1 MYDTIN
7 RKSVH
12 VEMYMCISNQDIY
25 TKATINIHEHAYI
38 VTYIHETHKKTCPH
52 TNAHTHTHLF
62 FQLHQ

>member
-38 VTYIHETHKKTCPH
+38 GTYIHETHNKHAH
-52 TNAHTHTHLF
+52 TQMHTHTHLF